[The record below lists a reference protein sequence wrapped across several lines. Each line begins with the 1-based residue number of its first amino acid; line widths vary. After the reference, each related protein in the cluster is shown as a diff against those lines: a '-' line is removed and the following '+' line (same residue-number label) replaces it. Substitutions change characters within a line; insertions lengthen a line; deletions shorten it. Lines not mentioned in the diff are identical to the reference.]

1 MRSIKKAR
9 LMIEADPLSKG
20 SLTMSSLVTA
30 LESESHFNLN
40 RLYELDLVQFEM
52 ALNVIKD
59 WRVDRY
65 YMGKAKI
72 LDIATQAT
80 KLKSQSTQHQQ

>member
-1 MRSIKKAR
+1 
-9 LMIEADPLSKG
+9 MIEADPLSKG
-20 SLTMSSLVTA
+20 ALTMSSLVTA

-40 RLYELDLVQFEM
+40 RLYELDLDQFEM
-52 ALNVIKD
+52 ALNVMKD

-72 LDIATQAT
+72 LDIAIQAT
-80 KLKSQSTQHQQ
+80 KLQSQSTQRQQ

>member
-1 MRSIKKAR
+1 
-9 LMIEADPLSKG
+9 MIEADPLSNG
-20 SLTMSSLVTA
+20 SLTIASLVTA

-40 RLYELDLVQFEM
+40 RLYELDLDQFEM
-52 ALNVIKD
+52 ALNVMKD

-72 LDIATQAT
+72 LDIAIQAN
-80 KLKSQSTQHQQ
+80 KLHSQSTQHQQ

>member
-9 LMIEADPLSKG
+9 LMIEAEPLSKG
-20 SLTMSSLVTA
+20 SQTISSLVAA

-40 RLYELDLVQFEM
+40 SLYELDLVQFEM
-52 ALNVIKD
+52 ALNLMKD

-80 KLKSQSTQHQQ
+80 KLQSQSAQHKQ